1 MPSIPVTPTAAD
13 AARNC
18 RRLKRI
24 VETLPWA
31 RMIAS
36 VTHRSA
42 QGQAR
47 EGSAAHQRPVRG
59 VVAPGVLR
67 APGELRTPGE
77 PEPGRLVPGDA
88 LGGGAVVG
96 KPVVGLTPPLVGCPV
111 RGSIAGVPARGTVVP
126 VAGTSVR
133 GSIGEPGRGV
143 VVCASAEAATIP
155 SMPIASAVQAHAFM
169 TYLQSAGRWSKPGA
183 AD

>member
-1 MPSIPVTPTAAD
+1 
-13 AARNC
+13 
-18 RRLKRI
+18 
-24 VETLPWA
+24 
-31 RMIAS
+31 
-36 VTHRSA
+36 
-42 QGQAR
+42 
-47 EGSAAHQRPVRG
+47 
-59 VVAPGVLR
+59 
-67 APGELRTPGE
+67 
-77 PEPGRLVPGDA
+77 
-88 LGGGAVVG
+88 VG

-133 GSIGEPGRGV
+133 GSVGEVVGTPVRGSTPVDPGAVSGEPGRGV

-183 AD
+183 ADRSR